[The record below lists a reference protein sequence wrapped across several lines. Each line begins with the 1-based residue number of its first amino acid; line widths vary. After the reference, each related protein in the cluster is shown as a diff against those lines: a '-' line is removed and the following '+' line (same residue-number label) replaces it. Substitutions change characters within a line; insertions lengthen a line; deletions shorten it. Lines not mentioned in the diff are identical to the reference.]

1 MKEDKNT
8 KKKLS
13 KSEENKLLKE
23 GKLFEAAYDLFTSKG
38 IHNTA
43 ISEIVK
49 KAGVA
54 KGTFYL
60 YFQDKYDIVDLI
72 VVRKSNKILIEAMD
86 EVIKSGVN
94 NFEDSVIMFVD
105 YIIEVLR
112 KDKKLLKL
120 IHKNLSWGLFDSAFR
135 NIEQYD
141 DARKIIYY
149 FIDELEHE
157 GVSQEEAEKILFM
170 IVELTSA
177 IVYSSIILKEP
188 DEIDEMKPLL
198 YKTIRKMIQN

>member
-1 MKEDKNT
+1 MKEDNNT
-8 KKKLS
+8 NKKMS

-38 IHNTA
+38 INNTA

-72 VVRKSNKILIEAMD
+72 VVRKSNTILIEAME
-86 EVIKSGVN
+86 EVIKSGNKGFV
-94 NFEDSVIMFVD
+94 DSVIMFVD

-112 KDKKLLKL
+112 HDKKLLKL

-135 NIEQYD
+135 NIKQYD
-141 DARKIIYY
+141 NARRIIYY

-157 GVSQEEAEKILFM
+157 GITKDEAEKILFM

-188 DEIDEMKPLL
+188 DEIQNMKPLL
-198 YKTIRKMIQN
+198 YKTIRKIIQN